1 MWRATGDSI
10 EGSSFRLAFA
20 FVGARTGIL
29 FESFLSKSYIWFC
42 GIGFIGFLVAGVPG
56 PIATRLRQ
64 ILHADMEGG
73 LPGDRIQVPYIEP
86 TAI

>member
-1 MWRATGDSI
+1 MVRSAA
-10 EGSSFRLAFA
+10 L
-20 FVGARTGIL
+20 
-29 FESFLSKSYIWFC
+29 ESLVS
-42 GIGFIGFLVAGVPG
+42 LVAGVPG